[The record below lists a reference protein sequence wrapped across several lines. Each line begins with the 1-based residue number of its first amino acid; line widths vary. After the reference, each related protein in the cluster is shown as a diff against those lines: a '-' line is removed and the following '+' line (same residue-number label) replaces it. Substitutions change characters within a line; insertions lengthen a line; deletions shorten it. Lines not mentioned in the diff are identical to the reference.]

1 MTKTLLLSS
10 ALVLSVL
17 AVPAMAQGYYYRD
30 APISGAQM
38 TDYPS
43 MRANT
48 TRTGSFLSE
57 GSRYAVFRWDYYRD
71 RDDYYRDR
79 DNYRD
84 REYRDRYHDR
94 YDDGYVRPSALRG
107 SRPHKPGGG
116 FVFISIPSGD
126 GGNLQWFPPRADR
139 SRNAPPTGR
148 ATPCGRR
155 VAGFRRR
162 ASSHRNSSH

>member
-1 MTKTLLLSS
+1 MTKTLLLST

-17 AVPAMAQGYYYRD
+17 AAPAMAQDYYYRD

-57 GSRYAVFRWDYYRD
+57 GSRYEYQDYYRD

-79 DNYRD
+79 DNYYRYRD
-84 REYRDRYHDR
+84 YRDRYHDR
-94 YDDGYVRPSALRG
+94 SDDGY
-107 SRPHKPGGG
+107 
-116 FVFISIPSGD
+116 
-126 GGNLQWFPPRADR
+126 
-139 SRNAPPTGR
+139 
-148 ATPCGRR
+148 
-155 VAGFRRR
+155 
-162 ASSHRNSSH
+162 